1 MASAN
6 VGSLM
11 YACHLLR
18 DNLIN
23 TIESTPPDFDM
34 IYLEL
39 CLESCTFKTTPSDK
53 LNDPLCAGAI
63 LWNKASALKLVADLK
78 GERNNIEFWFQKG
91 RDSYSL
97 WFVSTNF

>member
-1 MASAN
+1 MAYAT

-18 DNLIN
+18 GHLIN

-39 CLESCTFKTTPSDK
+39 CHESCTFKTTPSDK
-53 LNDPLCAGAI
+53 LNDPFCAGAI
-63 LWNKASALKLVADLK
+63 FWKKFSTLRLFADLK
-78 GERNNIEFWFQKG
+78 GEKNNIDF
-91 RDSYSL
+91 
-97 WFVSTNF
+97 